1 MILSD
6 LTVVEVLGLAI
17 QQEIMALKRYQLF
30 ASRVSNPLVKEK
42 FRSLAREEK
51 AHRELLYGMLQK
63 YTGEEKPPLPKKAPR
78 FNKSA
83 ELERS
88 LPEILELAIEKEIE
102 AHEFYSKAAEIAT
115 DPSGKR
121 VLEYL
126 AEFERGHERIL
137 RAEYDAIARYPQ
149 WFEIEGADIMLV
161 GP

>member
-17 QQEIMALKRYQLF
+17 QQEIMALRRYQLF

-51 AHRELLYGMLQK
+51 AHRELLYSMLQK

-102 AHEFYSKAAEIAT
+102 AWEFYSKAAEIAT
-115 DPSGKR
+115 DPTGKH

-137 RAEYDAIARYPQ
+137 RAEYDTIARYPQ